1 MRFRSMLVLI
11 FASQLSTAGLQ
22 AQEAQEAPDSLATLH
37 LADGTT
43 VALLD
48 WKVGYDFVTWRKN
61 DRISNAKTETKEA
74 FNLLLGK
81 KDYPLRGETM
91 TLTHEESGDSFRVV
105 AMGLKSEGNL
115 KLESPDKDALA
126 PGLDKDYNFQPRS
139 LDIYGKT
146 FSGIARSFCILSFS
160 ALVDCGRTETT
171 RVIRIDFN

>member
-1 MRFRSMLVLI
+1 MRFRSILVLI
-11 FASQLSTAGLQ
+11 FAALFPAAGLQ
-22 AQEAQEAPDSLATLH
+22 AQEPQEAPDSLATLH

-81 KDYPLRGETM
+81 KSYPLRGETL
-91 TLTHEESGDSFRVV
+91 TLTHEESGDSYRVS
-105 AMGLKSEGNL
+105 AISLKSEGEL
-115 KLESPDKDALA
+115 KVESPEKDALA
-126 PGLDKDYNFQPRS
+126 PQLDKDYNFQPRS

-146 FSGIARSFCILSFS
+146 FSGIARSFCIVSFS

-171 RVIRIDFN
+171 RVQRIDFN